1 MVGTQTISIHSDHF
15 YVSKSIRHRSDRYS
29 TFQERVPRNHCN
41 RKGSSAG
48 LSKWSAGDKGPR
60 KISHIKEVLCPKT
73 ELSTRAEP
81 ADVTPPPNQSLDMV
95 FTTPPLDNMASMGSL
110 GSDGRSM
117 FYRTLKKYCLPSSPR
132 SEILAL
138 VLRPRLSMQTAPFL
152 KHISAHNEKT
162 RASERCSV
170 RNRMRQNYLGF
181 GQCHARRLV
190 FWPVITSWRRR

>member
-1 MVGTQTISIHSDHF
+1 MVGTKTISIHSDHF
-15 YVSKSIRHRSDRYS
+15 YVSKSVRHRSDRYS
-29 TFQERVPRNHCN
+29 TFPERVPRNHCN

-95 FTTPPLDNMASMGSL
+95 FTTPPLENMASMGSL

-117 FYRTLKKYCLPSSPR
+117 FYRTLKKYCFPSFRNTGSCPSPAFVDAIR
-132 SEILAL
+132 AISEAHKRTQWKKKAGFWTMFSPEQNETELSR
-138 VLRPRLSMQTAPFL
+138 LRPVSCQAFSLLR
-152 KHISAHNEKT
+152 
-162 RASERCSV
+162 
-170 RNRMRQNYLGF
+170 
-181 GQCHARRLV
+181 
-190 FWPVITSWRRR
+190 PVITSWRRR